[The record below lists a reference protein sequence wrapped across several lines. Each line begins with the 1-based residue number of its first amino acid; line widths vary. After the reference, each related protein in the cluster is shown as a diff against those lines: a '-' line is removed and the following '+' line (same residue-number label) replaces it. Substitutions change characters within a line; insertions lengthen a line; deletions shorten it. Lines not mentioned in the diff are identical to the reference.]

1 MKCVTGGMAKLP
13 LEFHPDARLEALEAY
28 DWYAERSQR
37 VAYTFHDELQGAGRA
52 IEHNPERWESYL
64 LGTHRYLM
72 KRFPYVIVYRV
83 ATDRVEIL
91 AVAHGR
97 RKPGF
102 WKERL
107 ETD

>member
-1 MKCVTGGMAKLP
+1 
-13 LEFHPDARLEALEAY
+13 
-28 DWYAERSQR
+28 
-37 VAYTFHDELQGAGRA
+37 
-52 IEHNPERWESYL
+52 
-64 LGTHRYLM
+64 M

-83 ATDRVEIL
+83 ATDRIEIL